1 MFSGIIETIATLKQ
15 IEQKGTNV
23 TFTFESKYTHELKI
37 DQSVAHNGVCLTVV
51 AIDGDEYK
59 VTAIDETLR
68 LTNLGNLKVGDKVNF
83 ERCIRLNDRLDGHIV
98 QGHVD
103 GKATV
108 LSVLDKDGSWEYEFE
123 MAADFTDINGHAPE
137 KLIIHKGSITINGTS
152 LTVTHITD
160 RKFGVAIIPYTYEHT
175 IFHTLQ
181 VGHIVNIEL
190 DVLGKYVA
198 RLTSK

>member
-15 IEQKGTNV
+15 IEQKGTNI

-68 LTNLGNLKVGDKVNF
+68 LTNLGKLKVGDKVNF
-83 ERCIRLNDRLDGHIV
+83 ERCIRLNDRLDGHMV

-108 LSVLDKDGSWEYEFE
+108 IQVEDKDGSWEYQFE
-123 MAADFTDINGHAPE
+123 LENSFTDIGGHSPE
-137 KLIIHKGSITINGTS
+137 KLIVNKGSITINGTS
-152 LTVTHITD
+152 LTVTNI
-160 RKFGVAIIPYTYEHT
+160 KNNQFGVAIIPYTYQHT
-175 IFHTLQ
+175 NFHKLKI
-181 VGHIVNIEL
+181 GDRVNIEL

-198 RLTSK
+198 RLMA